1 MSNVEEK
8 RTACRAIGHAIGH
21 ADAPRARDCLVGH
34 FQRTTQADLH
44 TRAWGESSQEKI
56 DPNPNIK
63 PYAPVFRAF
72 PPLDQTRPIGGGLV
86 PAASAPRGALQMY
99 RQPDYG
105 YAQPSGGPSSSA
117 QPCVCIDVPPDA
129 NPHLDRRRRS
139 G

>member
-1 MSNVEEK
+1 MGPWLSVVRN
-8 RTACRAIGHAIGH
+8 
-21 ADAPRARDCLVGH
+21 
-34 FQRTTQADLH
+34 
-44 TRAWGESSQEKI
+44 
-56 DPNPNIK
+56 
-63 PYAPVFRAF
+63 VFRAF
-72 PPLDQTRPIGGGLV
+72 PPLPRLALLAAVWV
-86 PAASAPRGALQMY
+86 PVASAPHGSLQMY